1 MRIDLHIHTSPLSA
15 CSYIDPHELVQEAR
29 RLKLDGLCLT
39 EHQVLW
45 DPAEVDKLA
54 LEAGI
59 KIFRGNEFTTNQGD
73 ILIFGFYEDI
83 KELMIIQDL
92 REAVQSAGG
101 FMIAAHPFRG
111 FKTFGIGQLQMTV
124 EQAGKRNVFE
134 FVDAVETGNGKLSKD
149 ENDMARKV
157 AKKLGLPGTGGSDA
171 HRVDEIATWVT
182 VFEINIANER
192 ELLEELHAGR
202 FRAEN
207 RRQKTEDRSQK
218 SEVRGQKTEVRGQK
232 TDER

>member
-182 VFEINIANER
+182 VFEKNIANER

-207 RRQKTEDRSQK
+207 RRQKS
-218 SEVRGQKTEVRGQK
+218 EVRGQK